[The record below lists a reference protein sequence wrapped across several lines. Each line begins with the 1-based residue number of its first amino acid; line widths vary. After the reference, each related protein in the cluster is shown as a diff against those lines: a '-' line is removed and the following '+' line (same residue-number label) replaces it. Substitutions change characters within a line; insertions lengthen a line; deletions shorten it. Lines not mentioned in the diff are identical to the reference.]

1 VDDRAAQR
9 HAGGYHA
16 EEAPDREPGHEDE
29 REDEVHPLVIDI
41 RAGAL
46 EDAPQPV

>member
-1 VDDRAAQR
+1 MQRYTRGDNAEKAA
-9 HAGGYHA
+9 
-16 EEAPDREPGHEDE
+16 DREPGQEDE

-46 EDAPQPV
+46 EGSRAAPQPV